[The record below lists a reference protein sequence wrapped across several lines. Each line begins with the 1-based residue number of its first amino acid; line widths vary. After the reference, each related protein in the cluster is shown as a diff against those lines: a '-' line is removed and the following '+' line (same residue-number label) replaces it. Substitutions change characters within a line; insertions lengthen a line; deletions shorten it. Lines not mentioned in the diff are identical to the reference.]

1 MGLYSLLVMQIL
13 FLGDSMRDTLS
24 KATMF
29 FFSVL
34 DERAH

>member
-1 MGLYSLLVMQIL
+1 MRSGWIQIPY
-13 FLGDSMRDTLS
+13 FPVN

-34 DERAH
+34 DERAHLI